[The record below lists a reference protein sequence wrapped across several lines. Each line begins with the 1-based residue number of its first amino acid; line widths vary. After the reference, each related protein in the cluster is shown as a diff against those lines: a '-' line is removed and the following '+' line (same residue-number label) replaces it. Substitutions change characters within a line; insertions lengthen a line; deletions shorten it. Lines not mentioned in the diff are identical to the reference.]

1 MREERRMAEHVY
13 RPQSSSIVPNKPVDD
28 SIPVSGGPTV
38 ATASSGGGSTP
49 AATGGVSKIHGF
61 TQSGKPTETV
71 ESRWKRP
78 LHKNGTGA
86 THVRTFTGNLSQQG
100 LEYLDKHI
108 NEWLDS
114 HPDAEVKFATLQ
126 VGNMPTATGREPA
139 LIAQVWI

>member
-1 MREERRMAEHVY
+1 MAEHVY
-13 RPQSSSIVPNKPVDD
+13 RPQSSSIMPNKTEDD
-28 SIPVSGGPTV
+28 SIPVSGGPMVGTV
-38 ATASSGGGSTP
+38 APAAGSAPAPSGG
-49 AATGGVSKIHGF
+49 SKIHGF
-61 TQSGKPTETV
+61 TQSGKPAETV

>member
-1 MREERRMAEHVY
+1 MAEHVY
-13 RPQSSSIVPNKPVDD
+13 RPQSSSTPSKPVDD
-28 SIPVSGGPTV
+28 SIPMSGGPTLGTV
-38 ATASSGGGSTP
+38 APAGSGAAP
-49 AATGGVSKIHGF
+49 AGASKIHGF
-61 TQSGKPTETV
+61 TQGGKPPETV